1 MLNLRIAMRRLIL
14 VVSLVSMLMLPTLVA
29 DAQDAT
35 ITPATQIIILAPA
48 PGQALQGTILING
61 EINVG
66 QPLTIELSFSYSDNA
81 RETWFIIQEIEQA
94 NPGEFNLEWDTT
106 TLTDGQYT
114 LRLVVTTEQD
124 QFIAYAPSLR
134 VRNYSAIETSTPVP
148 TSTPAPVDTHAPAAT
163 PTMTITPV
171 PPTATPLPPN
181 PAQINTGD
189 ISRSIGKGALAA
201 LSLFAILGIYQY
213 VRNRSRRRD

>member
-1 MLNLRIAMRRLIL
+1 
-14 VVSLVSMLMLPTLVA
+14 MLMLPTLVA

-134 VRNYSAIETSTPVP
+134 VRNYSAIETSSRPDKYWGYQQEYRQR
-148 TSTPAPVDTHAPAAT
+148 S
-163 PTMTITPV
+163 
-171 PPTATPLPPN
+171 
-181 PAQINTGD
+181 
-189 ISRSIGKGALAA
+189 ISRSEPLCH
-201 LSLFAILGIYQY
+201 LGYI
-213 VRNRSRRRD
+213 SICSK